1 MSASHT
7 ILHRWGKCV
16 EQIRIPCSLWPLDW
30 NQPRRHRE
38 HKPWPDHNP
47 SDPVLKTPE
56 VVFFAFSICP
66 SQVPHH
72 NCYRKWLLKSGGV
85 LVLHLYAW
93 PFINLYHHLK
103 ICLVASRPNLFKWL
117 VSGCQ
122 RFGSCGCW
130 MVVLLDP
137 DSWLPVCDPVLTR
150 WLFLTDRHFPKDW
163 QLLCWGSIP
172 SFCGH
177 SPLPIKHQ
185 THRWLW
191 PHLHPLHT
199 KGHLVIFIIPHSSS
213 TIAALFSLV

>member
-38 HKPWPDHNP
+38 HKPWPDHNL

-117 VSGCQ
+117 SFGLSTVWILWVLNGSSSGSWFFASSLLSCPQTVAVPDGQTFSQ
-122 RFGSCGCW
+122 RLAAS
-130 MVVLLDP
+130 ML
-137 DSWLPVCDPVLTR
+137 R
-150 WLFLTDRHFPKDW
+150 
-163 QLLCWGSIP
+163 
-172 SFCGH
+172 
-177 SPLPIKHQ
+177 
-185 THRWLW
+185 
-191 PHLHPLHT
+191 LHPLILCAQPPSYHT
-199 KGHLVIFIIPHSSS
+199 PDPPLIMASSASITYKRAPRDFHHPTLVLNNSS
-213 TIAALFSLV
+213 TF

>member
-1 MSASHT
+1 MCWTDQDSMFTLASG
-7 ILHRWGKCV
+7 L
-16 EQIRIPCSLWPLDW
+16 

-122 RFGSCGCW
+122 QFGSCGYW

-137 DSWLPVCDPVLTR
+137 DSLLPVYYPPLKR

-163 QLLCWGSIP
+163 QLLCMLRLD
-172 SFCGH
+172 
-177 SPLPIKHQ
+177 PLILCAQPPFLSNTRPPADYGLICIHYIQ
-185 THRWLW
+185 
-191 PHLHPLHT
+191 
-199 KGHLVIFIIPHSSS
+199 KGTSWFSSS
-213 TIAALFSLV
+213 HTRSQQ

>member
-1 MSASHT
+1 MCWTDQDSMFTLASG
-7 ILHRWGKCV
+7 L
-16 EQIRIPCSLWPLDW
+16 

-122 RFGSCGCW
+122 QFGSCGYW

-137 DSWLPVCDPVLTR
+137 DSLLPVYYPPLKR

-172 SFCGH
+172 SFCAR

-185 THRWLW
+185 TPRWLW

-199 KGHLVIFIIPHSSS
+199 KGHLVIFIIPHSFS